1 MKLLSTKI
9 FVSFLLVITV
19 LTSLILYLTY
29 HTIRSNYYEYS
40 TNELSDL
47 NNTIIF
53 QIQPY
58 ILQKQNKELDSLVK
72 IIGRKVDNRI
82 TIILPSGVVIAD
94 SEAEPAKMENHINR
108 PEIQQCIKEGKGKSL
123 RFSNTIKR
131 DMLYL
136 ALPVFHDNNII
147 AYSRVSLHS
156 EKLDLLLIDLN
167 GEILKIVVITLI
179 LSLFAILLFSRNI
192 SKPINQLIFASR
204 KVAEGNFDIQVKV
217 GKSNDE
223 LNELSENFNRM
234 TLRIKK
240 LFEKVTNQTEK
251 LNTLITS
258 VQDGFLVL
266 NSKNEITLSNISFQ
280 NIVGQ
285 SNLNKQKL
293 SKVLVNNDIINIV
306 DETRAKQNYLT
317 KEVLIDN
324 KVYICSSNYLEAK
337 NEVVLLIHNITEL
350 KKLEVYKKDFVIN
363 VSHELRTPLTAIKG
377 FVETLEETASEE
389 QFHYIEIIQRHT
401 NRLINIVNDLLVL
414 SELENPNFELNFEKV
429 NLIDIFKNVEKL
441 FFEKLKS
448 KSLELKLSIKTDLP
462 FITADS
468 FRLEQVLINL
478 VDNAIKYTDSGNI
491 TLNAFADRNNVIIE
505 IQDTG
510 VGIPPEDQARIFER
524 FYIVDKSRSRKVGGT
539 GLGLSIVK
547 HIILQHKGEI
557 NIESRKGFGTK
568 FIIKIPILNIT
579 NRIETEQ

>member
-29 HTIRSNYYEYS
+29 HTIHSNYYEYS

-82 TIILPSGVVIAD
+82 TIILPSGLVIAD

-136 ALPVFHDNNII
+136 ALPVIHNNNII

-167 GEILKIVVITLI
+167 SEIIKIVVITLI

-223 LNELSENFNRM
+223 LNELTQNFNRM

-377 FVETLEETASEE
+377 FIETLEETATEE
-389 QFHYIEIIQRHT
+389 QVHYIEIIQRHT

-429 NLIDIFKNVEKL
+429 SLKDIFKNVETL
-441 FFEKLKS
+441 FIEKLNS
-448 KSLELKLSIKTDLP
+448 KSLELKLYIKDDLP
-462 FITADS
+462 IITADS

-491 TLNAFADRNNVIIE
+491 TLNAFAERNNVVIE

-510 VGIPPEDQARIFER
+510 VGIPQEDQARIFER

-568 FIIKIPILNIT
+568 FIIKIPILNNT
-579 NRIETEQ
+579 N

>member
-9 FVSFLLVITV
+9 FVSFLLVIIV

-58 ILQKQNKELDSLVK
+58 ILQKQNYELDSLVK
-72 IIGRKVDNRI
+72 IIGDKVDNRI
-82 TIILPSGVVIAD
+82 TIMLPNGLVIAD
-94 SEAEPAKMENHINR
+94 SEADPTKMENHISR
-108 PEIQQCIKEGKGKSL
+108 PEIIQCIKEGKGKSL

-136 ALPVFHDNNII
+136 ALPVINNNQII

-167 GEILKIVVITLI
+167 SEILKIVVITLI

-223 LNELSENFNRM
+223 LNELTENFNRM

-240 LFEKVTNQTEK
+240 LFEKVTNQTDK

-280 NIVGQ
+280 NIAGQ
-285 SNLNKQKL
+285 SNLSKQKL
-293 SKVLVNNDIINIV
+293 SKILKNNDINGIV
-306 DETRAKQNYLT
+306 EETREKRNYLT
-317 KEVLIDN
+317 KEIIIDS

-337 NEVVLLIHNITEL
+337 DEVVLLIHNITEL
-350 KKLEVYKKDFVIN
+350 KKLEDYKKDFVIN

-377 FVETLEETASEE
+377 FIETLEETATEE
-389 QFHYIEIIQRHT
+389 QVHYIEIIQRHT

-414 SELENPNFELNFEKV
+414 SEIENPNFELNFEKV
-429 NLIDIFKNVEKL
+429 NLKDIFKNVETL
-441 FFEKLKS
+441 FIEKLKS
-448 KSLELKLSIKTDLP
+448 KSIELKLNIKDNLP
-462 FITADS
+462 LITADS
-468 FRLEQVLINL
+468 FRLEQVMINL

-491 TLNAFADRNNVIIE
+491 ILNAFAEAEKVVIE

-510 VGIPPEDQARIFER
+510 VGIPSEDQARIFER

-568 FIIKIPILNIT
+568 FIIKIPILNNT
-579 NRIETEQ
+579 N